1 MATSQQYNDFRN
13 ALTNIYSKSEAGNI
27 TDWVFEHITGKKKF
41 ERLGLKADELSPDQL
56 LLLKNYLGQLENH
69 TPVQYVLGEAWFYKR
84 KFFVNNHVLI
94 PRPETEEL
102 VEWIIEDIKQRENSS
117 SCSILDIG
125 TGSGCIPISLKKE
138 LLKCTV
144 SALDVSEEALK
155 VANRNATDNQ
165 ADVQFLEVN
174 FLDEQEWKTLSNFDI
189 IVSNPPY
196 IPLTEKG
203 MLDKNVTDFEPSI
216 ALFVEDGNPFIFY
229 IEIARFAK
237 KHLSPGGKVFVE
249 VHEDFAGDV
258 KTIFENEEF
267 AASIKKDIYGKERM
281 VSAHNSRETFIK
293 F

>member
-1 MATSQQYNDFRN
+1 MTTPQQYNDFRQ
-13 ALTNIYSKSEAGNI
+13 ALTSIYSQSEAENI
-27 TDWVFEHITGKKKF
+27 TDWVFEHVTGKKKF
-41 ERLGLKADELSPDQL
+41 ERRALKGEELSPDQL
-56 LLLKNYLGQLENH
+56 LLLKNYLSQLEAH

-102 VEWIIEDIKQRENSS
+102 VEWIIQEIKMKGNLG

-138 LLKCTV
+138 IPGCTV
-144 SALDVSEEALK
+144 SALDVSEEALV
-155 VANRNATDNQ
+155 VAKRNAMDNQ
-165 ADVQFLEVN
+165 ADVEFLELN
-174 FLDEQEWKTLSNFDI
+174 FLVEQEWETLSNFDI

-203 MLDKNVTDFEPSI
+203 LLDKNVTDFEPSI

-229 IEIARFAK
+229 LEIIRFAK

-249 VHEDFAGDV
+249 VHEDFAGNV
-258 KTIFENEEF
+258 KTIFEENGF
-267 AASIKKDIYGKERM
+267 VPTIKKDIYGKERM
-281 VSAHNSRETFIK
+281 VSAYL
-293 F
+293 

>member
-1 MATSQQYNDFRN
+1 MTTPQQYNDFRQ
-13 ALTNIYSKSEAGNI
+13 ALTSIYSQSEAENI
-27 TDWVFEHITGKKKF
+27 TDWVFEHVTGKKKF
-41 ERLGLKADELSPDQL
+41 ERRALKGEELSPDQL
-56 LLLKNYLGQLENH
+56 LLLKNYLSQLEAH

-102 VEWIIEDIKQRENSS
+102 VDWIIQEIKKKGTSG

-138 LLKCTV
+138 IPGCTV
-144 SALDVSEEALK
+144 SALDVSEEALV
-155 VANRNATDNQ
+155 VAKRNAMDNQ
-165 ADVQFLEVN
+165 ADVEFLELN
-174 FLDEQEWKTLSNFDI
+174 FLVEQEWETLSNFDI

-203 MLDKNVTDFEPSI
+203 LLDKNVTDFEPSI

-229 IEIARFAK
+229 LEIIRFAK

-249 VHEDFAGDV
+249 VHEDFAGNV
-258 KTIFENEEF
+258 KKIFEENGF
-267 AASIKKDIYGKERM
+267 VPTIKKDIYGKERM
-281 VSAHNSRETFIK
+281 VSAYL
-293 F
+293 

>member
-1 MATSQQYNDFRN
+1 MTTLQEYTDFRA
-13 ALTNIYSKSEAGNI
+13 ALTKIYSPSEAENI
-27 TDWVFEHITGKKKF
+27 TDWVFEHLTGKKKF
-41 ERLGLKADELSPDQL
+41 ERRGLRAGRQNPEKENLSSEQV
-56 LLLKNYLGQLENH
+56 LLLKDYLEKLENH

-102 VEWIIEDIKQRENSS
+102 VEWIIREIKQKENSG

-125 TGSGCIPISLKKE
+125 TGSGCIPVSLKKE
-138 LLKCTV
+138 MPGCTI
-144 SALDVSEEALK
+144 SALDVSENALK
-155 VANRNATDNQ
+155 VAKRNAIDNQ

-174 FLDEQEWKTLSNFDI
+174 FLDEQEWETLSNFDI

-196 IPLTEKG
+196 IPINEKV

-229 IEIARFAK
+229 IKIAQFAK
-237 KHLSPGGKVFVE
+237 MHLSIGGNVFVE

-258 KTIFENEEF
+258 KTIFEKNEF
-267 AASIKKDIYGKERM
+267 VATIKKDIYGKERM
-281 VSAHNSRETFIK
+281 VCAHL
-293 F
+293 